1 MAEARGIV
9 VVGSFEI
16 RGTTRLMGVI
26 GDPIAQAKTPA
37 AINPLFAERGADI
50 ACVPLHVPAS
60 DLPTIWAGLKAM
72 PNLIGFGITLPHK
85 QTAIELC
92 DSLDPVAERVG
103 AVNVVRR
110 EKDGS
115 FRGYQFDGKG
125 FVRGLLTKGIVIEGR
140 DVLLVGAGGAAVAI
154 AFALVEAGAR
164 GITVSNRT
172 TEKAEALAATVN
184 AGFGRAVAKAGKAE
198 PEAGALV
205 VNATSL
211 GLKETDALP
220 LDALLLKPGMTLA
233 EVIAQPE
240 TTPLLSLADR
250 RGVQVHSGIHMIT
263 GQVGLIA
270 DHLCELWG

>member
-1 MAEARGIV
+1 
-9 VVGSFEI
+9 
-16 RGTTRLMGVI
+16 MGVI

-37 AINPLFAERGADI
+37 AINPLFAARGADI

-60 DLPTIWAGLKAM
+60 DLSVIWAGLKAI

-85 QTAIELC
+85 QTAVELC
-92 DSLDPVAERVG
+92 DSLDPVAARVG

-110 EKDGS
+110 ERDGS

-125 FVRGLLTKGIVIEGR
+125 FVRGLLSSGIIIKDR
-140 DVLLVGAGGAAVAI
+140 DVLMVGAGGAAVAI
-154 AFALVEAGAR
+154 AFALVEEGAR

-172 TEKAEALAATVN
+172 MDKAEALAAAIN
-184 AGFGRAVAKAGKAE
+184 AGFGRSIAKAGKPE
-198 PEAGALV
+198 PGADALV

-220 LDALLLKPGMTLA
+220 LDAALLQSGMTLA

-240 TTPLLSLADR
+240 TTRLLALADKG
-250 RGVQVHSGIHMIT
+250 GVQVHSGIHMIT

>member
-1 MAEARGIV
+1 M
-9 VVGSFEI
+9 VGSFEI
-16 RGTTRLMGVI
+16 RGTTQLMGVI

-72 PNLIGFGITLPHK
+72 SNLIGFGITLPHK

-220 LDALLLKPGMTLA
+220 LDALLLNPGMTLA